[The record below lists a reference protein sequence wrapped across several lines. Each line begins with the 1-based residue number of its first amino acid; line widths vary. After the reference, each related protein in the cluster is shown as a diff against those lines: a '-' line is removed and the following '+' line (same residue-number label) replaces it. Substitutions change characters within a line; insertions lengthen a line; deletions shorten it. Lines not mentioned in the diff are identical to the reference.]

1 MNPSFSIEI
10 DRKVYNDAAI
20 SKAVYWHTENFL
32 INREVNGN
40 AETISFKAKKNE
52 ISETEKE
59 NILQKFNQ
67 DLHDYKLRQII
78 EQETKDIR
86 TILYIKA
93 FANNDDFEE
102 YEQ

>member
-1 MNPSFSIEI
+1 MNTTFSIEI
-10 DRKVYNDAAI
+10 DKQIYDDAVI
-20 SKAVYWHTENFL
+20 SKTVYWHTENFL

-40 AETISFKAKKNE
+40 TEIITFRAKKNE
-52 ISETEKE
+52 LPETEKE

-86 TILYIKA
+86 TILYVKA